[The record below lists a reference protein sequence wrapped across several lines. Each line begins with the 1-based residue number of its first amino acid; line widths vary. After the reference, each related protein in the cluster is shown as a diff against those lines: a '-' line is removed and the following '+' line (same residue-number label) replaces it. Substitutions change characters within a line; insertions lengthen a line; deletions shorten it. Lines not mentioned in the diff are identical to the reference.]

1 MPPYTAHDHNLPQ
14 PLCTSPRS
22 HTGQK
27 TQLAATSATH
37 QGEASD
43 PDQHPHKAYGLN
55 LRRLPTGLEAPIY
68 CRHPPSHHNWLP
80 SLVVPP
86 YDATFLKEIG

>member
-1 MPPYTAHDHNLPQ
+1 
-14 PLCTSPRS
+14 
-22 HTGQK
+22 
-27 TQLAATSATH
+27 
-37 QGEASD
+37 
-43 PDQHPHKAYGLN
+43 